1 MAASRKLD
9 GNGIS
14 GKKLKAEMEILQC
27 FLVVLLS
34 AIVLTTLAHAQDQT
48 GFISLDCGLPD
59 NATYND
65 SITSLNYNS
74 DEAFIDTGI
83 SKRIS
88 SEFSNYSFV
97 RRLQYVRSFP
107 QGNRNCY
114 KLGLDKGIKYLI
126 RATFLYGNYDGQ
138 NEIPQFD
145 IHLGTNKWSTVQ
157 LEDAIRS
164 FSTEIIHVTARSYVF
179 VCLVN
184 TDSGTPFISALEL
197 RPLHNKTYNTETGSL
212 VLVRRL
218 DIGSTTNAT
227 VRFPNDIYDRVW
239 QTYNWAKLI
248 SSQTDDYQEQNFYHP
263 PSSVMTTAVTSTNA
277 TEPLSFSIGT
287 EGSASQYYTYM
298 HFAEIAILQANQSRK
313 FDIYLNGRKWYGPIF
328 PRYLSTN
335 TIFTPSALNGGK
347 FQFSLNKTG
356 DATLPPL
363 INAIEIYTVLELLQP
378 QSDQEDVDAIM
389 NIKSAYRIE
398 RNWQGD
404 PCSSPDY
411 LWEGLNCSYND
422 DDLPRIISLNLSSS
436 GLTGEI
442 NRYIS
447 NLTLLQS
454 LDLSNNSL
462 TGSVPDFLSKLS
474 SLKFLNLSG
483 NQLTGTV
490 PPALIERSEKSLL
503 VLSVGGNANLC
514 PSLSCK
520 KKKKKKLFT
529 IPVVASVAAVII
541 VAALVILFWKITR
554 RKQVSLAGKE
564 DAKTNIVCM
573 PLEPKN
579 REFTYSEILNITNN
593 FGRVLGKGGFGT
605 VYHGY
610 LDDTEVAV
618 KMLSPLSGQGSKQ
631 FQAEVKLLLTVH
643 HRNLTTLVGFCS
655 EGAHLGLIYEYLA
668 RRDLEMHLSGLEYLH
683 NGCKPPIVHR
693 DVKTANILLND
704 KFQAKLADFGLSRP
718 FLFDG
723 GSHISTDVV
732 GTPGYLDPEYSVTY
746 RLTEKSDVYSFGIVL
761 LRIITGKPVLARTNP
776 MTYLR
781 QWVSSLLANGDI
793 ENVVDPR
800 LGGDFNINS
809 VWKAVEI
816 AMACTSPT
824 STRRPTMLQ
833 VVNELNECLAAE
845 IPPTKERHE
854 IELNGSTGVSNESTP
869 LAR

>member
-9 GNGIS
+9 ANGIS

-48 GFISLDCGLPD
+48 
-59 NATYND
+59 
-65 SITSLNYNS
+65 
-74 DEAFIDTGI
+74 
-83 SKRIS
+83 
-88 SEFSNYSFV
+88 
-97 RRLQYVRSFP
+97 
-107 QGNRNCY
+107 
-114 KLGLDKGIKYLI
+114 
-126 RATFLYGNYDGQ
+126 
-138 NEIPQFD
+138 
-145 IHLGTNKWSTVQ
+145 GTNKWSTVQ

-197 RPLHNKTYNTETGSL
+197 RPLHNATYNTETGSL
-212 VLVRRL
+212 VLARRL

-239 QTYNWAKLI
+239 QTHNWAKLI
-248 SSQTDDYQEQNFYHP
+248 SSQTDDYQEQNSYDP

-277 TEPLSFSIGT
+277 TEPLSFSIGI

-298 HFAEIAILQANQSRK
+298 HFAEIAILQANQSRE
-313 FDIYLNGRKWYGPIF
+313 FDVYLNGQKWYGPIF

-335 TIFTPSALNGGK
+335 TIFTRSALNGGK

-404 PCSSPDY
+404 PCSPPDY

-490 PPALIERSEKSLL
+490 PPPLTE
-503 VLSVGGNANLC
+503 SVGGNPELC
-514 PSLSCK
+514 ASVSCNDNNNK
-520 KKKKKKLFT
+520 KKYVV
-529 IPVVASVAAVII
+529 PVAVSVAALFVII
-541 VAALVILFWKITR
+541 GAALAIWRRSLKRRKKQEVEAGEIMVAQTR
-554 RKQVSLAGKE
+554 RTSEA
-564 DAKTNIVCM
+564 
-573 PLEPKN
+573 LESRKLK
-579 REFTYSEILNITNN
+579 RQFTYFEVVQITNN
-593 FGRVLGKGGFGT
+593 FGSVLGRGGFGT

-610 LDDTEVAV
+610 LDDIEVAV
-618 KMLSPLSGQGSKQ
+618 KTLSPSSVQGYKE
-631 FQAEVKLLLTVH
+631 FQAEVKLLLRVH
-643 HRNLTTLVGFCS
+643 HKNLTSLVGYC
-655 EGAHLGLIYEYLA
+655 EEANNMVLIYEYMANGNLKH
-668 RRDLEMHLSGLEYLH
+668 HLSGEQPDILSWEGRLRVALEAAQGLEYLH

-693 DVKTANILLND
+693 DVKTTNILLD
-704 KFQAKLADFGLSRP
+704 AKFQAKLSDFGLSRIFP
-718 FLFDG
+718 NEDD
-723 GSHISTDVV
+723 SHVTTTIA
-732 GTPGYLDPEYSVTY
+732 GTPGYLDPEYNITTW
-746 RLTEKSDVYSFGIVL
+746 LTEKSDVYSFGVVL
-761 LRIITGKPVLARTNP
+761 LEIITSRPVIAKNDDADKIHLSN
-776 MTYLR
+776 
-781 QWVSSLLANGDI
+781 WVSSMLDMGDI
-793 ENVVDPR
+793 KAIADPR
-800 LGGDFNINS
+800 LHGDFDVNS
-809 VWKAVEI
+809 LWKVTEL
-816 AMACTSPT
+816 AMACVSETS
-824 STRRPTMLQ
+824 SERPNMTQ
-833 VVNELNECLAAE
+833 VVMELKECLATEMARTREGSRSPQSNNAVNLMALNLHTE
-845 IPPTKERHE
+845 I
-854 IELNGSTGVSNESTP
+854 SP

>member
-34 AIVLTTLAHAQDQT
+34 AIVLATLAHAQDQT
-48 GFISLDCGLPD
+48 
-59 NATYND
+59 
-65 SITSLNYNS
+65 
-74 DEAFIDTGI
+74 
-83 SKRIS
+83 
-88 SEFSNYSFV
+88 
-97 RRLQYVRSFP
+97 
-107 QGNRNCY
+107 
-114 KLGLDKGIKYLI
+114 
-126 RATFLYGNYDGQ
+126 
-138 NEIPQFD
+138 
-145 IHLGTNKWSTVQ
+145 GTNKWSTVQ

-197 RPLHNKTYNTETGSL
+197 RPLHNATYNTETGSL
-212 VLVRRL
+212 VLARRL

-227 VRFPNDIYDRVW
+227 VR
-239 QTYNWAKLI
+239 
-248 SSQTDDYQEQNFYHP
+248 H
-263 PSSVMTTAVTSTNA
+263 
-277 TEPLSFSIGT
+277 

-298 HFAEIAILQANQSRK
+298 HFAEIAILQANQSRE
-313 FDIYLNGRKWYGPIF
+313 FDVYLNGQKWYGPIF

-335 TIFTPSALNGGK
+335 TIFTRSALNGGK

-356 DATLPPL
+356 NATLPPL

-404 PCSSPDY
+404 PCSPPDY

-436 GLTGEI
+436 GLTGRLI
-442 NRYIS
+442 VTYPIS
-447 NLTLLQS
+447 HCYNL
-454 LDLSNNSL
+454 
-462 TGSVPDFLSKLS
+462 F
-474 SLKFLNLSG
+474 
-483 NQLTGTV
+483 
-490 PPALIERSEKSLL
+490 
-503 VLSVGGNANLC
+503 
-514 PSLSCK
+514 
-520 KKKKKKLFT
+520 
-529 IPVVASVAAVII
+529 
-541 VAALVILFWKITR
+541 
-554 RKQVSLAGKE
+554 SLAGKE

-573 PLEPKN
+573 ALEPKN

-593 FGRVLGKGGFGT
+593 FGRVLGKGGFGA

-655 EGAHLGLIYEYLA
+655 EEMSTNVLSWE
-668 RRDLEMHLSGLEYLH
+668 RRLQIAVDAAKGLEYLH

-723 GSHISTDVV
+723 GTHISTDVV

-761 LRIITGKPVLARTNP
+761 LRIS
-776 MTYLR
+776 
-781 QWVSSLLANGDI
+781 QANLCLQ
-793 ENVVDPR
+793 E
-800 LGGDFNINS
+800 
-809 VWKAVEI
+809 
-816 AMACTSPT
+816 PT
-824 STRRPTMLQ
+824 Q
-833 VVNELNECLAAE
+833 
-845 IPPTKERHE
+845 
-854 IELNGSTGVSNESTP
+854 
-869 LAR
+869 

>member
-454 LDLSNNSL
+454 L
-462 TGSVPDFLSKLS
+462 
-474 SLKFLNLSG
+474 
-483 NQLTGTV
+483 
-490 PPALIERSEKSLL
+490 
-503 VLSVGGNANLC
+503 VGGNANLC

>member
-48 GFISLDCGLPD
+48 
-59 NATYND
+59 
-65 SITSLNYNS
+65 
-74 DEAFIDTGI
+74 
-83 SKRIS
+83 
-88 SEFSNYSFV
+88 
-97 RRLQYVRSFP
+97 
-107 QGNRNCY
+107 
-114 KLGLDKGIKYLI
+114 
-126 RATFLYGNYDGQ
+126 
-138 NEIPQFD
+138 
-145 IHLGTNKWSTVQ
+145 GTNKWSTVQ